1 MYSQSGHYG
10 GNNQDISKICTILQS
25 NKFSS
30 KSSADGALEKILSVT
45 GMSKNFALYPCSDIE
60 NCAAV
65 TYNGDRYILYDYK
78 FMNIIKNNTN
88 SWSNLSILAHEIGHH
103 VNGHSLDL
111 LLYAAGKK
119 DDQTLEKKRKQ
130 ELEADEY
137 SGFVMYKLG
146 ATLTQAQAAIN
157 LLGFDGDD
165 TYNTHPNKEKRLS
178 AIQKG
183 YNKAK
188 NNNSKKDEII
198 NEKIYTIDELVMNW
212 PPIKINT
219 TQDIKDPFKNPFLNK
234 NNPYK
239 VKLKDNGDLFTGKV
253 EGNFDL
259 DKRLFKDTTFK
270 SEEYINGER
279 YSYVHYYENG
289 NKKELRNVD
298 NYGNGFQEKYWDN
311 GNILYKVPIKN
322 NLKNGIAIEYKKN
335 QREVKGKTLYENGC
349 IKISEYYSK
358 SSIYRKYYRT
368 CKNNQPY
375 ISEEYF
381 NKKLFSKEILDY
393 EWLQKKAIKIEE
405 SKWENYEGEMKYIT
419 NKYDSLGNLVSK
431 RVADESFRFK
441 ELRE

>member
-1 MYSQSGHYG
+1 MKSYSLIFIFNIISFYMYSQSGHYG

-119 DDQTLEKKRKQ
+119 DDQTLEKK
-130 ELEADEY
+130 
-137 SGFVMYKLG
+137 
-146 ATLTQAQAAIN
+146 
-157 LLGFDGDD
+157 
-165 TYNTHPNKEKRLS
+165 
-178 AIQKG
+178 
-183 YNKAK
+183 
-188 NNNSKKDEII
+188 
-198 NEKIYTIDELVMNW
+198 
-212 PPIKINT
+212 
-219 TQDIKDPFKNPFLNK
+219 
-234 NNPYK
+234 
-239 VKLKDNGDLFTGKV
+239 
-253 EGNFDL
+253 
-259 DKRLFKDTTFK
+259 
-270 SEEYINGER
+270 
-279 YSYVHYYENG
+279 
-289 NKKELRNVD
+289 
-298 NYGNGFQEKYWDN
+298 
-311 GNILYKVPIKN
+311 
-322 NLKNGIAIEYKKN
+322 
-335 QREVKGKTLYENGC
+335 
-349 IKISEYYSK
+349 
-358 SSIYRKYYRT
+358 
-368 CKNNQPY
+368 
-375 ISEEYF
+375 
-381 NKKLFSKEILDY
+381 
-393 EWLQKKAIKIEE
+393 AIKIEE